1 MEVRAVLGLGQNAGF
16 VGQDKGSAVLCRP
29 TRFFRSPFRRFPGLR
44 CGDAFLPYSTALKS
58 LDTGSGSM
66 SAGVFYRRLKQVRT
80 PLLAFFGAAIVVTLL
95 AIIAHACRLMI
106 TLTDSAAPAGV
117 YRLAADE
124 PLKRGALVAAC
135 LPANVGQEGLARGY
149 LRKGACPGGAEPV
162 AKLIAALPGDT
173 VEVERG
179 GVAINGV
186 RLPHSLVAERDS
198 AGRTLPHVPWGQR
211 GVAPGEVWL
220 FGFHDPRSWD
230 GRYFGPVPISNVRG
244 VLEPV
249 LTW

>member
-1 MEVRAVLGLGQNAGF
+1 MVLGFGQNAGF

-29 TRFFRSPFRRFPGLR
+29 TRFFRSPFRSFPGSQ

-58 LDTGSGSM
+58 LE
-66 SAGVFYRRLKQVRT
+66 AGPRFVLAGAFCHRLKCARA
-80 PLLAFFGAAIVVTLL
+80 PFFAFAGAVIVATLL
-95 AIIAHACRLMI
+95 AIIAHGFGLMI
-106 TLTDSAAPAGV
+106 TLTDSAASAGV

-135 LPANVGQEGLARGY
+135 LPANVAQEGLARGY
-149 LRKGACPGGAEPV
+149 LRTGACPGGAEPV

-179 GVAINGV
+179 WVAINGA
-186 RLPHSLVAERDS
+186 RLPHSRVAERDS
-198 AGRTLPHVPWGQR
+198 AARTLPHVPWGQR
-211 GVAPGEVWL
+211 SVAPGEVWL

-230 GRYFGPVPISNVRG
+230 GRYFGPIPISNVRG
-244 VLEPV
+244 MLKPV